1 MKYSIVVTK
10 VVKST
15 KTFEIEAEGLDAMYK
30 TEDADEVRNLANIE
44 AINDDFSD
52 AETTIEYVMGGIQEV
67 EENPYIDQ
75 YGNPYDSESEDACWP
90 AGGGLHK
97 DCEFNADALYAYYTL
112 GDRDKIEKYLRSKGF
127 KRVVLGEHEEVW
139 TKGNTE
145 ITYEDYDYSGSL
157 WGYMHTELIE
167 G

>member
-75 YGNPYDSESEDACWP
+75 YGEPYDSESGDSWP

-97 DCEFNADALYAYYTL
+97 DCDYNAEALYAYYTL
-112 GDRDKIEKYLRSKGF
+112 GDRYSISKYLRSKGF
-127 KRVVLGEHEEVW
+127 KETLHGEHEEVW
-139 TKGNTE
+139 VKGNTK
-145 ITYEDYDYSGSL
+145 IIYDSYDYKAHL

>member
-52 AETTIEYVMGGIQEV
+52 AETTIEYVMGGIQEA

-75 YGNPYDSESEDACWP
+75 YGEPYDSESGDSWP

-97 DCEFNADALYAYYTL
+97 DCDYNAEALYAYYAVK
-112 GDRDKIEKYLRSKGF
+112 DRDKIADYLRYKGF
-127 KRVVLGEHEEVW
+127 KRVVLGDYEEVW

-145 ITYEDYDYSGSL
+145 VSYESYVDGM